1 MIALREQAPGKVN
14 LCLFL
19 GPARADGRHELVT
32 IFQPLTL
39 ADEVSLTPGPFG
51 ATTDEVVCP
60 GVEGDNLAAAA
71 LRAFRA
77 RTGWTGGPVRLTIA
91 KRIPL
96 AAGMAGGSA
105 DAGAALRLVARA
117 AGVDDDALLLDIAAG
132 LGADVPA
139 QLRPGRMLATGAG
152 ERLEPL
158 APPPAFGVV
167 ILPSHERLST
177 ADVFRE
183 ADRLGL
189 PRDGAGLADC
199 LAAVHAAGNDLPG
212 ELLVNDLQPAALS
225 LCPAIDDAL
234 VALRAAG
241 ARHSL
246 VCGSGPT
253 VAGLFDDP
261 TGARAAVAML
271 ADRDPR
277 PVAVT
282 PWDARA

>member
-1 MIALREQAPGKVN
+1 M
-14 LCLFL
+14 
-19 GPARADGRHELVT
+19 
-32 IFQPLTL
+32 
-39 ADEVSLTPGPFG
+39 SLTPGPLG
-51 ATTDEVVCP
+51 ATGDEVVCP

-77 RTGWTGGPVRLTIA
+77 RTGLGGR
-91 KRIPL
+91 RR
-96 AAGMAGGSA
+96 AADDRQA
-105 DAGAALRLVARA
+105 DPGRRGHGRRQRRRGRRAAPRGARRGHRRRRAAARHRRGPRRRRARAGAPRAGAGHRRRGPARA
-117 AGVDDDALLLDIAAG
+117 ARRRRRAYGVA
-132 LGADVPA
+132 
-139 QLRPGRMLATGAG
+139 
-152 ERLEPL
+152 
-158 APPPAFGVV
+158 
-167 ILPSHERLST
+167 ILPSHARLST

-189 PRDGAGLADC
+189 ARDAAGLAER
-199 LAAVHAAGNDLPG
+199 LAAVRAAAADLPG

-225 LCPAIDDAL
+225 LCPAIADAL
-234 VALRAAG
+234 ESVRAAG
-241 ARHSL
+241 ARHAL

-282 PWDARA
+282 PWGARA